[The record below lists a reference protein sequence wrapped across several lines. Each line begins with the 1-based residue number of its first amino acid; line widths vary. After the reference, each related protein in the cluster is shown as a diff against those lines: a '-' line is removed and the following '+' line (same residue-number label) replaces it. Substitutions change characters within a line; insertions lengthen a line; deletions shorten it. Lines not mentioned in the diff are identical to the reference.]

1 MRWQFRI
8 IVLADGFSENY
19 EAHLTGQM
27 CLIVLAEEFRD
38 SYEGKSPPHSY
49 WYLFLI
55 YAQQVFSSKFHG
67 FRGADFFL

>member
-27 CLIVLAEEFRD
+27 FLIVLADAISENYD
-38 SYEGKSPPHSY
+38 AKLPPHS
-49 WYLFLI
+49 
-55 YAQQVFSSKFHG
+55 S
-67 FRGADFFL
+67 